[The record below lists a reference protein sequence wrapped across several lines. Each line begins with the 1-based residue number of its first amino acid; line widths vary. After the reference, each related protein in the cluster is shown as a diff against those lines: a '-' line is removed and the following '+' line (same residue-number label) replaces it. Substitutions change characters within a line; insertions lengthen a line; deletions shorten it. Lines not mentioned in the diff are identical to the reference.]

1 MASNSL
7 ADLDAFV
14 AVARSRSF
22 RGAAYVR
29 NVSASTLSEAV
40 RRLET
45 RLGLRLLNRT
55 TRSVTPTEAGQR
67 LLDALAPALEDVAE
81 AIDAIHSEIDLPA
94 GTLRLNVPSIAARA
108 FLPGLLSRFLLRH
121 PRIRVEVVVEDRF
134 IDVLAAGFDAG
145 IRYDERLEGDMI
157 AIPIGPRR
165 QRFIT
170 AASPSWLGKSGVP
183 THPEALD
190 PVQCIRARPQD
201 SSPCTCR
208 ARCRHQFRYRSRR
221 SHRRS
226 WPDPYLRGD
235 PPAGARRRSSDA
247 HPRRL
252 ECQLPWPVP
261 VLSKSSTDAA
271 EVEGICRF
279 HPRGSEFVRL
289 IRSDEKGEPHHVCP
303 RSVILPS

>member
-190 PVQCIRARPQD
+190 PVQCIGHRFASGLTAVWEFERGRKILRLAPAGRVVAT
-201 SSPCTCR
+201 SSDIEVAAAIAGLGLIHTFEEILQPALDDGR
-208 ARCRHQFRYRSRR
+208 LMRILDDWSVSFPGPSLYFPSRR
-221 SHRRS
+221 QM
-226 WPDPYLRGD
+226 PLKLRAFVD
-235 PPAGARRRSSDA
+235 FIREEANSSD
-247 HPRRL
+247 
-252 ECQLPWPVP
+252 
-261 VLSKSSTDAA
+261 
-271 EVEGICRF
+271 
-279 HPRGSEFVRL
+279 
-289 IRSDEKGEPHHVCP
+289 
-303 RSVILPS
+303 